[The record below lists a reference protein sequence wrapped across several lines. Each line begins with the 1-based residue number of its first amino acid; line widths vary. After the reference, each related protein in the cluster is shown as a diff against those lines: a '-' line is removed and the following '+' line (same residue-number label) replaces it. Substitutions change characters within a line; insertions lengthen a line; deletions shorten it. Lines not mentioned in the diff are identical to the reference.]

1 MKLLILSILLISN
14 SFANFGVNIEPSLGL
29 KRDTRGLDLRSAQVM
44 LNMHLNDKTSTGLNY
59 TRSDEF
65 TVMSFTTEHP
75 KKVTN
80 LISVYGRYDFVK
92 LKYFDISCQL
102 GLGYMFGETRGKFI
116 RKVRPDSWHCWL
128 CTTNSYHSKK
138 VISSPALTQA
148 LRLNLHIGYIGFTI
162 TETMTFYFNDIQ
174 GGLAVGF
181 PVGFQ

>member
-29 KRDTRGLDLRSAQVM
+29 KNDTQGLMLGASQVM
-44 LNMHLNDKTSTGLNY
+44 INMHLNEKTSTGLNY
-59 TRSDEF
+59 TRSAEITFFPQSD
-65 TVMSFTTEHP
+65 HP
-75 KKVTN
+75 KHETH
-80 LISVYGRYDFVK
+80 LISVYGRHDSMK
-92 LKYFDISCQL
+92 LKYFDISWQL
-102 GLGYMFGETRGKFI
+102 GLGYIFGETRGEFI
-116 RKVRPDSWHCWL
+116 RKEYEYPMSCFL
-128 CTTNSYHSKK
+128 CTSNMYFSKK

-174 GGLAVGF
+174 GGLAFGL

>member
-29 KRDTRGLDLRSAQVM
+29 KNDTRGLALTSAQVM
-44 LNMHLNDKTSTGLNY
+44 LNMHLNEKTSTGLNY

-65 TVMSFTTEHP
+65 TIFNAEHP
-75 KKVTN
+75 ENVTN
-80 LISVYGRYDFVK
+80 LISVYGRHDSMK
-92 LKYFDISCQL
+92 LKYFDISWQL
-102 GLGYMFGETRGKFI
+102 GLGYIFGETRGEFI
-116 RKVRPDSWHCWL
+116 RKEYEYPVSCFL
-128 CTTNSYHSKK
+128 CTSNKYFSKK

-174 GGLAVGF
+174 GGLAFGL